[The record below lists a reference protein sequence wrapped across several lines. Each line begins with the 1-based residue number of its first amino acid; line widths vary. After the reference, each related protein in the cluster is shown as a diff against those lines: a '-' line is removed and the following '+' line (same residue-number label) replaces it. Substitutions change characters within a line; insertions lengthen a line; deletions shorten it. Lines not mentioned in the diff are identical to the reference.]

1 MHVSHVCNSMVIRT
15 YCTVIPFYPY
25 ISKIQYACACASSV
39 NYTSRYTCSTYPSQH
54 LHMCGV
60 LGSVCVHI
68 REEDC
73 GEAAQAGATR
83 EGHRAAAQGH
93 QPVEPAAPLESA
105 ATDARSG
112 GEQVSPAGV
121 VKVRSRSVCDRT
133 YAQIVAAAKDGEL

>member
-1 MHVSHVCNSMVIRT
+1 
-15 YCTVIPFYPY
+15 
-25 ISKIQYACACASSV
+25 
-39 NYTSRYTCSTYPSQH
+39 
-54 LHMCGV
+54 MCGV

-83 EGHRAAAQGH
+83 EGDRAAAQGH